1 MGELPAAAVVLTQVA
16 VPEALAAACA
26 LQRLP
31 VDVVPTP
38 IGALACCREVGEGAP
53 VAVARALSALLPGV
67 PVLLL
72 EQRSGQISASRW
84 SGGTTGTEGTEGT
97 VMSPG
102 LVLDG
107 APAVVEQLLLGQATA
122 AEQPGVVTSVG
133 MSRWRATRTLAGI
146 SRATRRAAKAAGRAA
161 GDAPSA

>member
-38 IGALACCREVGEGAP
+38 IGALAWCRDTGEEAP
-53 VAVARALSALLPGV
+53 AAVARAVSALIPAV

-72 EQRSGQISASRW
+72 TQRDGQISASRW
-84 SGGTTGTEGTEGT
+84 SAGSEGT
-97 VMSPG
+97 VLSPG

-107 APAVVEQLLLGQATA
+107 APAVVEQLLLGQTTA
-122 AEQPGVVTSVG
+122 ADQPGVVSSVG
-133 MSRWRATRTLAGI
+133 MTRWRATRTLTSI
-146 SRATRRAAKAAGRAA
+146 SRATRRAAKGGGRPTGAEPPA
-161 GDAPSA
+161 

>member
-1 MGELPAAAVVLTQVA
+1 MGELPTAAVVLTQVA

-38 IGALACCREVGEGAP
+38 IGALAWCRDTGEGAP
-53 VAVARALSALLPGV
+53 AAVARAVSALLPAV

-72 EQRSGQISASRW
+72 EQRDGQISASRW
-84 SGGTTGTEGTEGT
+84 SAGAEGT

-102 LVLDG
+102 LVLEG
-107 APAVVEQLLLGQATA
+107 APAVVEQLLLGQTTA
-122 AEQPGVVTSVG
+122 GDQPGVVTSVG
-133 MSRWRATRTLAGI
+133 MSRWRATRTLTAI
-146 SRATRRAAKAAGRAA
+146 SRATRRAAKDAGRAT
-161 GDAPSA
+161 GDGPPA